1 MGDATDDESTDPQ
14 LEDLEVEAEGAE
26 GEVDGFMLEGI
37 VAPKIVPTVKQP
49 IQVARPK
56 GIDPIAGVRG

>member
-1 MGDATDDESTDPQ
+1 MGDTTDNDSQDPQ
-14 LEDLEVEAEGAE
+14 LEDLDPAAEDAEE

-37 VAPKIVPTVKQP
+37 VAPKIIPPRPP
-49 IQVARPK
+49 IQVPRPK

>member
-1 MGDATDDESTDPQ
+1 MGDSTENDSQDPE
-14 LEDLEVEAEGAE
+14 LEDLDPAAEDAE

-37 VAPKIVPTVKQP
+37 VAPKIVPPRPP
-49 IQVARPK
+49 IAVARPK